1 MNNRLIQIFGILLT
15 VAGFIVIGFL
25 YSTEPRSFAEV
36 ASKGQVVIGTYEIN
50 RVDFEAGIA
59 AFRRDEFAAAR
70 AAFERADP
78 EKRDA
83 VAQFYIAYS
92 FYREGW
98 GRFANDD
105 QQFRAG
111 LAAIERVVAID
122 ANFRIADQN
131 LTLKT
136 AVELRL
142 EIEEGL
148 KITAADFN
156 PMRLTRERK

>member
-1 MNNRLIQIFGILLT
+1 MNPRLIQIFGIMFT

-25 YSTEPRSFAEV
+25 YSTEPRSLAEV
-36 ASKGQVVIGTYEIN
+36 ASRGQVVLGTYEIN
-50 RVDFEAGIA
+50 RPDFEAGIA

-83 VAQFYIAYS
+83 ITQFYMAYS

-98 GRFANDD
+98 GRFSNDD
-105 QQFRAG
+105 GLFRSG
-111 LAAIERVVAID
+111 LAAADRVLAID
-122 ANFRIADQN
+122 PNFRIADQN

-136 AVELRL
+136 ALDLKR

-148 KITAADFN
+148 KITPADFN